1 LLLTFAFGLLS
12 TIACLRFDN
21 VVALLRIAI
30 AVVAY
35 DAIVLLAFAAR
46 GVWIPFLIPTLV
58 AVPVA
63 VLSSFGW
70 KYWTTQRQREHLRR
84 AFSYFVPP
92 NVVRT
97 LERNAAEVHNVKE
110 SLECACVATDATN
123 FTPLAENMSPDQ
135 LIDFLNLYFEALF
148 GGVAAHGGFVSD
160 VAGDAMLAI
169 WPHRSSDT
177 HTQLLTGLLEMHD
190 AAQQFNERL
199 AGNQL
204 LTRFGVDWGRV
215 TLTTVGARP
224 HYEYRAVGE
233 AANMARRIQ
242 RLNERLGTRILL
254 SHASLGDAARDFVT
268 RDAGHFILR
277 GQQQPVQIVELMG
290 IRTKATQQQIDLC
303 GQFSECMEILRKP
316 DVSGALTKLERVY
329 ESFPTDGPTS
339 FYIRTLQ
346 SVGTLDLGA
355 LKVD

>member
-1 LLLTFAFGLLS
+1 
-12 TIACLRFDN
+12 
-21 VVALLRIAI
+21 
-30 AVVAY
+30 
-35 DAIVLLAFAAR
+35 
-46 GVWIPFLIPTLV
+46 
-58 AVPVA
+58 
-63 VLSSFGW
+63 
-70 KYWTTQRQREHLRR
+70 
-84 AFSYFVPP
+84 
-92 NVVRT
+92 
-97 LERNAAEVHNVKE
+97 
-110 SLECACVATDATN
+110 
-123 FTPLAENMSPDQ
+123 
-135 LIDFLNLYFEALF
+135 
-148 GGVAAHGGFVSD
+148 
-160 VAGDAMLAI
+160 
-169 WPHRSSDT
+169 
-177 HTQLLTGLLEMHD
+177 
-190 AAQQFNERL
+190 
-199 AGNQL
+199 L

-268 RDAGHFILR
+268 RDAGNFILR